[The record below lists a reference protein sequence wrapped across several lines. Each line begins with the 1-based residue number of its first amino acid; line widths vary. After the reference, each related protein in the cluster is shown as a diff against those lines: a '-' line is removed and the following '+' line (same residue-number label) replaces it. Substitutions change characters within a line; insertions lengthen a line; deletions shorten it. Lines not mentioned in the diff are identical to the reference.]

1 MHDKRLEEYLEKCK
15 NGQEEIVEA
24 LKVAEDAVLRL
35 KRQEAVVNGQIM
47 AIEQLMDA
55 PPLTEMPLVDEEMIE
70 EAHDKRL
77 DMFDGVTP
85 EEFLE
90 ERKEVVY
97 KREAMDFVET
107 IDKVN
112 NESE

>member
-1 MHDKRLEEYLEKCK
+1 MHNKRLEEYLEKCK

-35 KRQEAVVNGQIM
+35 KRQEAVVYGQIM
-47 AIEQLMDA
+47 ALEQLKDA
-55 PPLTEMPLVDEEMIE
+55 PPLTEIPIVDKEMIE
-70 EAHDKRL
+70 EAYDKRL
-77 DMFDGVTP
+77 NLFDDVTP

-97 KREAMDFVET
+97 KREAMDFVEA
-107 IDKVN
+107 IDKAN

>member
-1 MHDKRLEEYLEKCK
+1 MHNKRLEEYLEKCK

-24 LKVAEDAVLRL
+24 LKAAEDAVLRL
-35 KRQEAVVNGQIM
+35 KRQEAVVYGQIM

-55 PPLTEMPLVDEEMIE
+55 PPITEIPIVDEEMIE

-77 DMFDGVTP
+77 NLFDGVTP

-90 ERKEVVY
+90 DRKEVVY
-97 KREAMDFVET
+97 KREAMDFVDT
-107 IDKVN
+107 IDAIN
-112 NESE
+112 NEPE